1 MKKWLLTVFSLC
13 LLSLPSFALAD
24 AAVGDVIM
32 TLGEDLSEEQKNSI
46 LEEMSATEDAL
57 MLTVSNEEEHNYLGN
72 YIPKAQIGSKAI
84 SSSKIT
90 IGEKGSGLEVTTN
103 HINWVTDE
111 MYLNALMTAGVKDAT
126 IYVTAPF
133 DVSGTAALTGLIKAY
148 EVSTDEVISEDV
160 KQLANKELIETAKLG
175 DKIGAENAAALI
187 AKIKEKVAENGLPKD
202 EQELRS
208 WIEQAAKD
216 LNITLTEEEINNL
229 ISLFNEMKNLN
240 INWEQ
245 IGDQLT
251 KAKDQISKFLE
262 SEEGQSLLQ
271 SIKDLFKAIADSI
284 RSLFQS

>member
-24 AAVGDVIM
+24 AAVGDVII

-251 KAKDQISKFLE
+251 K
-262 SEEGQSLLQ
+262 SE
-271 SIKDLFKAIADSI
+271 
-284 RSLFQS
+284 RSNFEIP

>member
-24 AAVGDVIM
+24 AAVGDVII